1 MREYLNS
8 EVCILKKIEFDKMD
22 DVNGAGSD
30 IKLKPVVN
38 TEAPT
43 TGDAPFVPGKHGYKK
58 NDVPENIV
66 YPGSIK

>member
-1 MREYLNS
+1 MN
-8 EVCILKKIEFDKMD
+8 

-30 IKLKPVVN
+30 IKLKPVAN

-43 TGDAPFVPGKHGYKK
+43 TGDAPFVPGKHGYKE